1 MKQTKLESLLE
12 SLVNT
17 ASGFVVSLLV
27 WSWIV
32 VPVWKIP
39 VSMGQNLAIT
49 ALFTVV
55 SVIRSYIWRRFFN
68 AAIHKHLHRM
78 LQQ

>member
-68 AAIHKHLHRM
+68 AAIHRRVHQLLR
-78 LQQ
+78 